1 MYNYCDRMCGEIECR
16 ACTGDDERQE
26 HYAHDLGLPPQA
38 PGYSEVS
45 RTQLAT
51 TDAAG
56 TVYLVEFTLDGD
68 GAWWTIT
75 REGIALGRAQRLPWA
90 LAIVQSISQEDATQ

>member
-26 HYAHDLGLPPQA
+26 HYDHDLGLPPQA

-56 TVYLVEFTLDGD
+56 TVYLVEFTLAGD

>member
-1 MYNYCDRMCGEIECR
+1 MNNYCERLCGEIECR
-16 ACTGDDERQE
+16 KCTGDAERQE
-26 HYAHDLGLPPQA
+26 HYDHYIGLPPQA

-68 GAWWTIT
+68 GAWWNIT
-75 REGIALGRAQRLPWA
+75 REGVALGRAQRLPWA
-90 LAIVQSISQEDATQ
+90 LAIVQSISPEDTTR

>member
-16 ACTGDDERQE
+16 ACTGPDERQE
-26 HYAHDLGLPPQA
+26 HYDHHIGLPPQA

-56 TVYLVEFTLDGD
+56 TVYLVEFSIDGED
-68 GAWWTIT
+68 MWWTIT
-75 REGIALGRAQRLPWA
+75 REGGALGRAQRLPWA
-90 LAIVQSISQEDATQ
+90 LAIVERIRSEDIIQ